1 MCMEWVSGRP
11 FIQHGKKREVE
22 RGAEKKKKRKCEK
35 RVIFNDF
42 ESEQLSR
49 DTEWVGHGIEG
60 VRGLWLCQ
68 GFVCVC
74 VCVVSGGEE
83 RPAGKA
89 CSLPVCLPGTDDI
102 RPGDRLHG

>member
-1 MCMEWVSGRP
+1 MGGAWYRRG
-11 FIQHGKKREVE
+11 E
-22 RGAEKKKKRKCEK
+22 RAMA
-35 RVIFNDF
+35 VP
-42 ESEQLSR
+42 
-49 DTEWVGHGIEG
+49 GIC
-60 VRGLWLCQ
+60 VR
-68 GFVCVC
+68 VCVC